1 MIICEISLSRHDVGI
16 NVGIEEQSQPD
27 IMSVWM
33 SVWAFLRDMLSQG
46 DYANVLET
54 AFEKYNVD
62 QLKMFRYA
70 SHDILS

>member
-1 MIICEISLSRHDVGI
+1 
-16 NVGIEEQSQPD
+16 
-27 IMSVWM
+27 M